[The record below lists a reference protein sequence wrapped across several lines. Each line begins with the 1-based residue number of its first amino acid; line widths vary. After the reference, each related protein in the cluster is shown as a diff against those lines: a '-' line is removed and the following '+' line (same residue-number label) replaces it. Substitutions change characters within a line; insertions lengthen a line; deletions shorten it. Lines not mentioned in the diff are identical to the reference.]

1 MPKKPQK
8 QDNANESARLPLVPL
23 RDTVVFPRMVLPI
36 MIGREASIL
45 AVEEALESELPLLLC
60 TQRDPDV
67 ERPRKSELYNIGVAA
82 SVLHVMRINDGIT
95 KVVVEGLGRAQ
106 VQRVYSSKPY
116 LEAMAGHVDASPLP
130 IDECRGAVQAV
141 SKLFEQ
147 NSLLRQ
153 KLAPEVIELLRD
165 VDDPD
170 AFADMV
176 CAHLDI
182 SVEERQELLA
192 TVDIVKRLE
201 LIIGALER
209 DNELYSLEQEA
220 RDRVHEQMEHGQR
233 EYYLREQLK
242 LIYRELG
249 EGEDGQDEFESLRT
263 LVDKARMPKEVRQRA
278 LREIKRYERMPAMS
292 PESAITRNYIEWLVD
307 MPWSKKSK
315 DSLDL
320 ERAAKVLDEDHYGL
334 DKVKERILEFL
345 AVLKLSKSA
354 KGPILCLVG
363 APGIGKTSLGRSI
376 ARAMNRKFARISLGG
391 VHDEAEIRGHRRTY
405 IGALPGR
412 IIQGLKR
419 CGVCNP
425 VFMLDEVD
433 KLGKDFRGDPASA
446 LLEVLDPEQN
456 NAFSDHYL
464 EVDYDLSQV
473 FFITTANNEF
483 DIPEVL
489 LDRMELVQI
498 SGYTC
503 YEKQQ
508 IAEQFL
514 VPKQVELSGLKQDRI
529 EFDSAAIDLIAQR
542 YTREA
547 GVRELERRIAG
558 ICRKVAHKVVTKR
571 TNGKVVI
578 SSDQIAGLLG
588 PPEYPEIRAETK
600 PQVGLAVGLA
610 WTTAGG
616 DILNIETNIIKGKGE
631 LVLTGQLGDVMKES
645 AQAAFG
651 YLRAH
656 AQELKIPVE
665 FYKTRDVHV
674 HVPEG
679 AIPKD
684 GPSAGLPIAI
694 SVLSALKKKAPQP
707 LVAATG
713 EITLLGRILAI
724 GGLKE
729 KVVGAHRA
737 GIRTV
742 IIPRENEKDL
752 VKVPEEVKTDIQF
765 ILIETVNEA
774 FQHIF
779 PKGRTSPAAQK
790 K

>member
-1 MPKKPQK
+1 
-8 QDNANESARLPLVPL
+8 
-23 RDTVVFPRMVLPI
+23 MVLPL

-60 TQRDPDV
+60 AQRDPDV
-67 ERPRKSELYNIGVAA
+67 ERPRKSELYGIGVAA

-116 LEAMAGHVDASPLP
+116 LEAMAGHIDSSPVP
-130 IDECRGAVQAV
+130 IEECRGVVQAA

-153 KLAPEVIELLRD
+153 KVAPEVIELLRD

-182 SVEERQELLA
+182 TVEERQELLA
-192 TVDIVKRLE
+192 TVDVVKRLE
-201 LIIGALER
+201 LIVGALER
-209 DNELYSLEQEA
+209 DNELHSLEQEA
-220 RDRVHEQMEHGQR
+220 RERVHDQMEHGQR

-249 EGEDGQDEFESLRT
+249 EGEDGQDEFKSLRT
-263 LVDKARMPKEVRQRA
+263 LVEKARMPKEVSDKA

-307 MPWSKKSK
+307 MPWKKKSK

-334 DKVKERILEFL
+334 EKVKERILEFL

-363 APGIGKTSLGRSI
+363 APGVGKTSLGRSI

-456 NAFSDHYL
+456 NAFSDHFL

-483 DIPEVL
+483 DIPDVL

-498 SGYTC
+498 SGYTGH
-503 YEKQQ
+503 EKQQ

-514 VPKQVELSGLKQDRI
+514 VPKQVELSGLKQNRI

-547 GVRELERRIAG
+547 GVRELERQIAG
-558 ICRKVAHKVVTKR
+558 VCRKVAHKVVTKK

-578 SSDQIAGLLG
+578 SSDQIADLLG

-742 IIPRENEKDL
+742 IIPRENDKDL
-752 VKVPEEVKTDIQF
+752 VKVPEEVKSDIQF